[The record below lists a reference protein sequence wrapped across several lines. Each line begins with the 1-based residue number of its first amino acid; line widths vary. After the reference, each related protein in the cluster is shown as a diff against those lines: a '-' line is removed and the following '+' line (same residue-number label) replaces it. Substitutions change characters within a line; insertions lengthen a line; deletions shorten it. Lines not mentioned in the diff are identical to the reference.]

1 MSTAS
6 AATIL
11 IVDCDRQM
19 CQVLRSGLRQEG
31 YVAFDTTN
39 GAAAI
44 NLLRKQAPDLILFD
58 INMPRGDGLKLC
70 RALRLYFDGPLVVI
84 SGLATERD
92 KILAFD
98 AGADDYVVKPFGMQ
112 ELFARIRVLLR
123 RFGHR
128 PANIVDT
135 KNLCINLETRL
146 VTVRGKCVNL
156 GPKEFEVLKVL
167 VLARGR
173 PVTHR
178 NLLQVVWGRNIN
190 YPEIV
195 RVVVHELRRKIELQ
209 SSKPKYICTEPH
221 MGYKFVLPG

>member
-6 AATIL
+6 DATIL
-11 IVDCDRQM
+11 IVDGDRHIR
-19 CQVLRSGLRQEG
+19 QVLLSVLREEG
-31 YVAFDTTN
+31 YVVFDTGS

-44 NLLRKQAPDLILFD
+44 NLLRKQVPDLILFD
-58 INMPRGDGLKLC
+58 INMPRRDGLKLC
-70 RALRLYFDGPLVVI
+70 RALRLYFDGPLFVL
-84 SGLATERD
+84 SALATERD

-112 ELFARIRVLLR
+112 ELLARIRVLLR

-128 PANIVDT
+128 RANIVDT
-135 KNLCINLETRL
+135 KNLCIDLEARL
-146 VTVRGKCVNL
+146 VTVRGKRVNL

-195 RVVVHELRRKIELQ
+195 RVVVHELRRKIELR

-221 MGYKFVLPG
+221 MGYKFILPG